1 MHSGLTC
8 LAPKAQVTKL
18 QMRIQCN
25 HRVIKCIVY
34 NSVPELFLPLRIF
47 SFSLVVCS
55 HQLKHLI
62 ICSISEPK

>member
-1 MHSGLTC
+1 M
-8 LAPKAQVTKL
+8 TKL

-25 HRVIKCIVY
+25 PRVIKYIVY